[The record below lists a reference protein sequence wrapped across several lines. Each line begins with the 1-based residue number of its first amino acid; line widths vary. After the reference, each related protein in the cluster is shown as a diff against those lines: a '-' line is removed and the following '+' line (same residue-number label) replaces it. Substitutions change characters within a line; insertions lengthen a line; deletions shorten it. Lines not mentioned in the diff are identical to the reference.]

1 MRHPW
6 MAALYLGISTCACWA
21 QQQIVI
27 DAQASTSPFPHFWE
41 EAFGSGRA
49 ILTLRESYRNDLV
62 AVKQAT
68 DFPLRPLPRYLSR

>member
-1 MRHPW
+1 MLHRRILIN
-6 MAALYLGISTCACWA
+6 ALCLALSTGLDWA
-21 QQQIVI
+21 QQEITI
-27 DAQASTSPFPHFWE
+27 DPQASSSAFAHFWE

-68 DFPLRPLPRYLSR
+68 